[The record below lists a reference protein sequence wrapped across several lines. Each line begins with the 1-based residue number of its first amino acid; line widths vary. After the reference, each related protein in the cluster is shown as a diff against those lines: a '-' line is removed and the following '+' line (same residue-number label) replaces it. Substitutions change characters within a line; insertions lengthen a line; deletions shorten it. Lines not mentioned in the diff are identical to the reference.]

1 VSAPLTRP
9 RWRYVGLLVATIL
22 LGLATP
28 RFPQAFPQIIAT
40 YGGDTLWA
48 VMVVWLFAIAR
59 PQATTMA
66 LAVSAI
72 VVAVLIE
79 CSQLYHAPWIE
90 SLRSTTPGAL
100 VLGQGFLWS
109 DLVCYAVGVSLAA
122 LIDRLIKRA

>member
-1 VSAPLTRP
+1 MSAPPTRP
-9 RWRYVGLLVATIL
+9 RGRYVGLLAATIL
-22 LGLATP
+22 LGLATR

-48 VMVVWLFAIAR
+48 MMVVWLFAIAR
-59 PQATTMA
+59 PKATTMA
-66 LAVSAI
+66 LAGSAI

-79 CSQLYHAPWIE
+79 CSQLYHAPWID
-90 SLRSTTPGAL
+90 SLRATTPGAL

-109 DLVCYAVGVSLAA
+109 DLVCYAVGVLLAA

>member
-1 VSAPLTRP
+1 MSAPLARP
-9 RWRYVGLLVATIL
+9 RWRYVGLLVATVL
-22 LGLATP
+22 LGLATR
-28 RFPQAFPQIIAT
+28 RFPEAFPQIIAT

-48 VMVVWLFAIAR
+48 MMVVWLFTIAR
-59 PQATTMA
+59 PKATTMA

-79 CSQLYHAPWIE
+79 CSQLFHAPWID
-90 SLRSTTPGAL
+90 SLRATTPGAL

-122 LIDRLIKRA
+122 SMDRLIRNA

>member
-22 LGLATP
+22 LGLATR

-79 CSQLYHAPWIE
+79 CSQLYHAPWIDT
-90 SLRSTTPGAL
+90 LRATTPGAL

>member
-1 VSAPLTRP
+1 VSATLTRP

-22 LGLATP
+22 LGLATR
-28 RFPQAFPQIIAT
+28 RFPQVFPQIIAT
-40 YGGDTLWA
+40 YGGDALWA
-48 VMVVWLFAIAR
+48 MMVVWLFAIAR
-59 PQATTMA
+59 PKATTMA

>member
-1 VSAPLTRP
+1 MSATLTRP

-22 LGLATP
+22 LGLATR

-48 VMVVWLFAIAR
+48 MMVVWLFAIAR
-59 PQATTMA
+59 PKATTMA

-79 CSQLYHAPWIE
+79 GSQLYHAPWIE